1 MNFVQNPFCMM
12 NTFVCNPFNS
22 FFSGFFAPAI
32 TFPVS
37 FGNLCTQPYF
47 TGNQSFS
54 TNMFNNISNNSVFGV
69 NPFVGNIN
77 NYVNTLFKS
86 VTPCK
91 LSSETSQGAVAS
103 VGRNTSY
110 GGTKLSKNS
119 NKYGKAFL
127 DKVKQI
133 AKNINCD
140 YRDLLAVM
148 NSESGINAS
157 QWCKISGEENKAV
170 GLIQFRSSTAKMLGT
185 TLTALSQMSP
195 IEQLDYVEKYFKHW
209 ISVKGLTGKKLSAGD
224 IYALVYTPAYVNK
237 DVLASSGDKFYNKNK
252 GLDVNK
258 DGKITKSDL
267 AQQLRKKD
275 VSESSFLA

>member
-1 MNFVQNPFCMM
+1 
-12 NTFVCNPFNS
+12 
-22 FFSGFFAPAI
+22 
-32 TFPVS
+32 
-37 FGNLCTQPYF
+37 
-47 TGNQSFS
+47 
-54 TNMFNNISNNSVFGV
+54 
-69 NPFVGNIN
+69 
-77 NYVNTLFKS
+77 
-86 VTPCK
+86 
-91 LSSETSQGAVAS
+91 
-103 VGRNTSY
+103 
-110 GGTKLSKNS
+110 
-119 NKYGKAFL
+119 
-127 DKVKQI
+127 
-133 AKNINCD
+133 
-140 YRDLLAVM
+140 
-148 NSESGINAS
+148 
-157 QWCKISGEENKAV
+157 
-170 GLIQFRSSTAKMLGT
+170 MLGT